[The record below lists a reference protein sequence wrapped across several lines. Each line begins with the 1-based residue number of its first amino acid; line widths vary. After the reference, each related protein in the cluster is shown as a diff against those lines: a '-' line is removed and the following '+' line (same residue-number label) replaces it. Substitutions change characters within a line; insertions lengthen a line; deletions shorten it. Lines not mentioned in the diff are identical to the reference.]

1 MTFKVGIGGPYLP
14 LLVGELA
21 NGLRRANDHVVST
34 KGLLG
39 QNLTI
44 AVSVLFET
52 YNQIAIAVS
61 AVQARIG
68 DTPGLG
74 DTWAASFAGQS
85 AATIGTDWAAVQSA
99 ATNLYNAIGS
109 VLPRAADGS
118 ILQLTPAGAPRT
130 LTLTTEQ
137 RTVYNGLADAL
148 TATLG

>member
-1 MTFKVGIGGPYLP
+1 MTLKIGIAGPYLP
-14 LLVGELA
+14 TLVGELA

-34 KGLLG
+34 RGLLA

-52 YNQIAIAVS
+52 YNQIQIAVT

-85 AATIGTDWAAVQSA
+85 AATIGTDWAAVQTA

-118 ILQLTPAGAPRT
+118 ILQLAPAGTPRT
-130 LTLTTEQ
+130 LTLTTQQ
-137 RTVYNGLADAL
+137 RDAYNAYADAL